1 MDSLAYYDWVVI
13 AASAG
18 GLIVGLFGLTLTVI
32 SASRR

>member
-1 MDSLAYYDWVVI
+1 MVDLAYYDWVVI